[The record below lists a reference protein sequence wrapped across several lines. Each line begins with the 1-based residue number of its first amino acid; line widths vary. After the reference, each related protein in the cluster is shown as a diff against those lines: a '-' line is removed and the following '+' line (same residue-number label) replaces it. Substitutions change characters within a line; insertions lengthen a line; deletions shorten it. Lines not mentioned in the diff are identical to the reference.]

1 MLAYL
6 LRRLLYAIPILIGVN
21 LITFALFF
29 VVNTPDDMARMQLG
43 VKRVTPEAIAKW
55 KGERGYDKPLFINE
69 AASGIAIVTDTIFF
83 GKSARMFAGD
93 FGRAE
98 DGRDIAREIVSRM
111 GPSLAIA
118 LPTFV
123 LGLWVTVA
131 FALLL
136 AFFRATYLDFWGVV
150 LCVAMMSI
158 SGLFYIIG
166 GQYLISKLWKLVPI
180 SGYGGA
186 VNAFDAWKFLI
197 LPVLIGVVSGIGS
210 STRWYRTIFLEE
222 INKDY
227 VRTARAKGLSERTV
241 LFRHVLRN
249 ALIPILTGVVVVIPL
264 LFMGSLLT
272 ESFFGI
278 PGLGSYTIDAIN
290 AQDFAVVR
298 AMVFIGS
305 VLYIAGLILT
315 DLSYTLVDPRIRFN
329 G

>member
-29 VVNTPDDMARMQLG
+29 VVNSPDDMARMQLG
-43 VKRVTPEAIAKW
+43 VKRVTPEAIEKW
-55 KGERGYDKPLFINE
+55 KAERGYEKPLFINGE
-69 AASGIAIVTDTIFF
+69 ARGVGRFTETIFF
-83 GKSARMFAGD
+83 AKSARLFVGD

-98 DGRDIAREIVSRM
+98 DGRDIAREITSRM

-118 LPTFV
+118 LPTFI
-123 LGLWVTVA
+123 LGLFVTVSL
-131 FALLL
+131 ALLL
-136 AFFRATYLDFWGVV
+136 ALFRATPLDFWGVV

-166 GQYLISKLWKLVPI
+166 GQFLISKLWRLVPI
-180 SGYGGA
+180 SGFAGGL
-186 VNAFDAWKFLI
+186 DAWKFLI
-197 LPVLIGVVSGIGS
+197 LPVAIGVVAGIGS

-222 INKDY
+222 IGKDY
-227 VRTARAKGLSERTV
+227 VRTARAKGLSEITV

-249 ALIPILTGVVVVIPL
+249 AMIPILTGVVVVIPM

-278 PGLGSYTIDAIN
+278 PGLGSYTIDAIQ

-305 VLYIAGLILT
+305 VLYIVGLMLT
-315 DLSYTLVDPRIRFN
+315 DISYTFVDPRVRFE
-329 G
+329 

>member
-1 MLAYL
+1 MIAYL

-43 VKRVTPEAIAKW
+43 VKRVTPEAIERW
-55 KGERGYDKPLFINE
+55 KAERGYDKPLFINGE
-69 AASGIAIVTDTIFF
+69 AKGVGVLTDTVLFA
-83 GKSARMFAGD
+83 KSARMFVGD

-98 DGRDIAREIVSRM
+98 DGRDIAREITSRM

-123 LGLWVTVA
+123 LGLIVTVSL
-131 FALLL
+131 ALLL
-136 AFFRATYLDFWGVV
+136 AFFRASAIDFWGVV
-150 LCVAMMSI
+150 LCVALMSI

-166 GQYLISKLWKLVPI
+166 GQYLVSKLWRLVPI
-180 SGYGGA
+180 SGFAAG
-186 VNAFDAWKFLI
+186 VDAWKFVI
-197 LPVLIGVVSGIGS
+197 LPVAIGVVSGIGS
-210 STRWYRTIFLEE
+210 SARWYRTIFLEE
-222 INKDY
+222 ISKDY
-227 VRTARAKGLSERTV
+227 VRTARAKGLSELTV

-249 ALIPILTGVVVVIPL
+249 AMIPILTGVVVVIPL

-305 VLYIAGLILT
+305 VLYIVGLILT
-315 DLSYTLVDPRIRFN
+315 DLSYTLVDPRVRFE
-329 G
+329 

>member
-6 LRRLLYAIPILIGVN
+6 VRRLLYAIPILIGVN

-29 VVNTPDDMARMQLG
+29 TVNTPDDMARMQLG
-43 VKRVTPEAIAKW
+43 VKRVTPEAIEKW
-55 KGERGYDKPLFINE
+55 KAERGYDKPLFVN
-69 AASGIAIVTDTIFF
+69 AGAPGVGVLTDTIFF
-83 GKSARMFAGD
+83 TKSARMFVGD
-93 FGRAE
+93 FGRSE
-98 DGRDIAREIVSRM
+98 DGRDITREITSRM

-118 LPTFV
+118 LPTFI
-123 LGLWVTVA
+123 LGLFVTVS

-136 AFFRATYLDFWGVV
+136 AFFRASYLDFWGVV

-166 GQYLISKLWKLVPI
+166 GQYLISKLWRLVPI
-180 SGYGGA
+180 SGYTAGL
-186 VNAFDAWKFLI
+186 DAWKFLI
-197 LPVLIGVVSGIGS
+197 LPVAIGVISGIGS

-222 INKDY
+222 IGKDY
-227 VRTARAKGLSERTV
+227 VRTARAKGLSEITV

-249 ALIPILTGVVVVIPL
+249 AMIPILTGVVVVIPL

-305 VLYIAGLILT
+305 VLYIVGLILT
-315 DLSYTLVDPRIRFN
+315 DLSYTFVDPRIRFN
-329 G
+329 

>member
-1 MLAYL
+1 MLAYVV
-6 LRRLLYAIPILIGVN
+6 RRLLYALPILIGVN

-43 VKRVTPEAIAKW
+43 VKRVTPEAITRW
-55 KGERGYDKPLFINE
+55 KAERGYDRPLFVNDE
-69 AASGIAIVTDTIFF
+69 ASGVAVFSETIFF
-83 GKSARMFAGD
+83 SKSIRMFVGD

-98 DGRDIAREIVSRM
+98 DGRDIAREIVARM

-123 LGLWVTVA
+123 LGLLVSVT

-136 AFFRATYLDFWGVV
+136 TFFRATYLDFWGVV

-180 SGYGGA
+180 SGYGGGL
-186 VNAFDAWKFLI
+186 DAWKFVI
-197 LPVLIGVVSGIGS
+197 LPVVIGVVSGIGS
-210 STRWYRTIFLEE
+210 STRWYRTIFIEE
-222 INKDY
+222 IARDY
-227 VRTARAKGLSERTV
+227 VRTARAKGLSEAAV

-305 VLYIAGLILT
+305 LLYIVGLILT
-315 DLSYTLVDPRIRFN
+315 DLSYTLVDPRIRFD
-329 G
+329 

>member
-1 MLAYL
+1 MLAYIV
-6 LRRLLYAIPILIGVN
+6 RRLLYALPILIGVN

-55 KGERGYDKPLFINE
+55 KTERGYDKPLFINGS
-69 AASGIAIVTDTIFF
+69 AAGVGVLTDTIFF
-83 GKSARMFAGD
+83 SKSARMFAGD

-98 DGRDIAREIVSRM
+98 DGRDIAREIRTRM

-123 LGLWVTVA
+123 LGLLVTVS

-136 AFFRATYLDFWGVV
+136 TFFRASYLDFWGVV

-166 GQYLISKLWKLVPI
+166 GQYLISKIWKLVPI
-180 SGYGGA
+180 SGYGGGL
-186 VNAFDAWKFLI
+186 DAWKFLI
-197 LPVLIGVVSGIGS
+197 LPMAIGVISGIGS
-210 STRWYRTIFLEE
+210 SARWYRTIFIEE
-222 INKDY
+222 ISRDY
-227 VRTARAKGLSERTV
+227 VRTARAKGLSEVTV

-249 ALIPILTGVVVVIPL
+249 AMIPILTGVVVVIPL

-278 PGLGSYTIDAIN
+278 PGLGSYTIDASN
-290 AQDFAVVR
+290 AQDLAVVR
-298 AMVFIGS
+298 AMVLIGS
-305 VLYIAGLILT
+305 VLYIVGLILT
-315 DLSYTLVDPRIRFN
+315 DISYTFVDPRIRFN
-329 G
+329 

>member
-6 LRRLLYAIPILIGVN
+6 LRRLLYALPILIGVN
-21 LITFALFF
+21 FVTFALFF

-43 VKRVTPEAIAKW
+43 VKRVSAEAIARW
-55 KGERGYDKPLFINE
+55 KSERGYDKPLFINTQ
-69 AASGIAIVTDTIFF
+69 ASGSGVLTETIFF
-83 GKSARMFAGD
+83 SKSARMFVGD

-98 DGRDIAREIVSRM
+98 DGRDISREITSRM

-118 LPTFV
+118 LPTFI
-123 LGLWVTVA
+123 LGLWVTVSL
-131 FALLL
+131 ALLL
-136 AFFRATYLDFWGVV
+136 AFFRATALDFWGVV

-166 GQYLISKLWKLVPI
+166 GQFLISKLWRLAPI
-180 SGYGGA
+180 SGYSAGL
-186 VNAFDAWKFLI
+186 DAWKFLI
-197 LPVLIGVVSGIGS
+197 LPVVIGVISGIGS

-227 VRTARAKGLSERTV
+227 VRTARAKGLSELTV

-278 PGLGSYTIDAIN
+278 PGLGSYTIDAIQ
-290 AQDFAVVR
+290 AQDFSVVR

-315 DLSYTLVDPRIRFN
+315 DISYTLVDPRIRFE
-329 G
+329 